1 MANITIINTKPE
13 SIIEYTQLENGP
25 DFSYNEKFGAI
36 IIKAGE
42 SKWLFRKCKAIKLN
56 KVYYDDNRYNLL
68 FMSANNKK
76 FDTPVKLM
84 ICGYENI
91 ILYNTGIIPK
101 HIKKGEVLGYA
112 ILIPKIESH
121 ILELK

>member
-1 MANITIINTKPE
+1 MAIVMRKEPE
-13 SIIEYTQLENGP
+13 SIIEYIQLENGP
-25 DFSYNEKFGAI
+25 DFSYDRNIGAI

-42 SKWLFRKCKAIKLN
+42 SKWLFRKCKTIKLN

-101 HIKKGEVLGYA
+101 YIKKGEVLGYA

>member
-1 MANITIINTKPE
+1 M
-13 SIIEYTQLENGP
+13 
-25 DFSYNEKFGAI
+25 
-36 IIKAGE
+36 
-42 SKWLFRKCKAIKLN
+42 
-56 KVYYDDNRYNLL
+56 YYDDNRYNLL

-101 HIKKGEVLGYA
+101 YIKKGEVLGYA